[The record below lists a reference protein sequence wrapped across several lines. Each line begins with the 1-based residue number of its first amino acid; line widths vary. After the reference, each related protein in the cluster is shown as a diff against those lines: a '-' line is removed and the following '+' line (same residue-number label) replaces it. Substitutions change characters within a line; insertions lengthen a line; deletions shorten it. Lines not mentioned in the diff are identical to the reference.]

1 MQRRT
6 VINKGE
12 KYIVNCVGFSD
23 AIGSG
28 GSVGTLWMKS
38 TDKNWYSVNVSGIS
52 PSVIVSVNQVSLPWQ
67 SPGDEIGNQLLLC
80 DDGNSYVVYLAGSP
94 PNVVFTV
101 NQSPFMGSAQPKP
114 DLLLQS
120 ITDGNFYIVT
130 LHKTSSG
137 SIGYTADTTLI
148 TSDTTLVTA
157 DSGGSSSSGSISP
170 LVNQTPIPASMI
182 RF

>member
-1 MQRRT
+1 MQQRT
-6 VINKGE
+6 VITKGK
-12 KYIVNCVGFSD
+12 KYIVNCVGFGD

-28 GSVGTLWMKS
+28 GSVGTLWMQS
-38 TDKNWYSVNVSGIS
+38 TDKNWYAVNASGIS
-52 PSVIVSVNQVSLPWQ
+52 PAVNVSVNQSPLTWQ
-67 SPGDEIGNQLLLC
+67 SPGNDVGNQLLLC
-80 DDGNSYVVYLAGSP
+80 DDGNSYVVYLTGSP
-94 PNVVFTV
+94 PNVTFTV

-148 TSDTTLVTA
+148 TSDTTLITT
-157 DSGGSSSSGSISP
+157 DSGGSSSGSISS

-182 RF
+182 IF